1 MSFCIFTQHQLA
13 GVDGILFPALRQASN
28 IVRHFSGH
36 SKQIRDIMR
45 FILALTL
52 AIWQFNSTAQQ
63 LNYSAQEAESI
74 HDSINQSRWDIGG
87 RLSQYSFR
95 YMSEF
100 FPIGMINKSDKPYP
114 FIYKPKKSFN
124 SISIKSKNDTLSFED
139 YLIKLHMVSFIVVHK
154 GVIVYERYFSTLS
167 EDKHT
172 LQSVTKVIT
181 SLLITSLINEGKI
194 NTSQPIEQYIPELK
208 NTDWEG
214 ISVKDILNMRSGMDN
229 KSIDFS
235 TGPFTNPEHKNYQLE
250 SALGI
255 LPKADNTPSSVY
267 KCVAEMKRD
276 TVAGVQAAYSNI
288 NTFVL
293 GWLAEKVT
301 GMKYQYLVT
310 ERIWKPMGASSDA
323 YVCLSDKGIPWP
335 HGGISATLRDLA
347 RFGMLFTKSEIKAKK
362 ESLISF
368 KQLKEIFDTPPIEN
382 FFIPFKWGYQWDLAN
397 DGIMMKGG
405 FGGQALY
412 IHPEKEIV
420 IAYYNYVDKDWDV
433 NNIIS
438 DTAVSEI
445 IKAAI
450 SNR

>member
-1 MSFCIFTQHQLA
+1 
-13 GVDGILFPALRQASN
+13 
-28 IVRHFSGH
+28 
-36 SKQIRDIMR
+36 MR
-45 FILALTL
+45 FILALSFT
-52 AIWQFNSTAQQ
+52 IWYLNSTAQH
-63 LNYSAQEAESI
+63 LSYTAREAESI
-74 HDSINQSRWDIGG
+74 HDSINQCRWDIGG

-100 FPIGMINKSDKPYP
+100 FPIGMIYKSDKPHRFLYE
-114 FIYKPKKSFN
+114 PKKSITN
-124 SISIKSKNDTLSFED
+124 ISIKSKKDTLTFEE
-139 YLIKLHMVSFIVVHK
+139 YLKKLHIASFIVVHK
-154 GVIVYERYFSTLS
+154 GVIVYERYFSTLP

-181 SLLITSLINEGKI
+181 SLLISSLINEGKI
-194 NTSQPIEQYIPELK
+194 NISQSIEQYIPELK

-214 ISVKDILNMRSGMDN
+214 ISVKDILNMRSGIDN
-229 KSIDFS
+229 KSIDFA
-235 TGPFTNPEHKNYQLE
+235 TGPFTNPKHKNYQLE
-250 SALGI
+250 SGLGI
-255 LPKADNTPSSVY
+255 LPKADNTPFSVY

-301 GMKYQYLVT
+301 GLKYQYLVT

-323 YVCLSDKGIPWP
+323 YVCLSNKGIPWP

-347 RFGMLFTKSEIKAKK
+347 RFGMLFTKSEIKAKN

-382 FFIPFKWGYQWDLAN
+382 FFAPFKWGYQWDLAN

-420 IAYYNYVDKDWDV
+420 VACYNYVDKDWNI
-433 NNIIS
+433 NNLIS
-438 DTAVSEI
+438 DAAVSEI
-445 IKAAI
+445 IKAAS